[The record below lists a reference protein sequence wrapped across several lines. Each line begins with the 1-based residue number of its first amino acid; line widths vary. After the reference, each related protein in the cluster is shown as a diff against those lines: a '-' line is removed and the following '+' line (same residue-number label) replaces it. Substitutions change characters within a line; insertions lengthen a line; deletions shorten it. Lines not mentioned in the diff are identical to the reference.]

1 VERQKKMGSHRQ
13 SFTGSVSILCLEL
26 LETVFEGVE
35 RLSRRATGQRRTAT
49 SRTVDDRAGESQ
61 RAMKVGAK

>member
-1 VERQKKMGSHRQ
+1 MHT
-13 SFTGSVSILCLEL
+13 FTGSVSIRCLEL

-35 RLSRRATGQRRTAT
+35 RLSRIATGQRPAAP
-49 SRTVDDRAGESQ
+49 SHAIDDRAAESQ